1 MFSFSHMYFGFN
13 MEAIKKPSSYAKT
26 IEVLKDRSDSV
37 QGHHP
42 PPRDDLVGFRKLSV
56 KLKIFIEITV

>member
-1 MFSFSHMYFGFN
+1 MYFGFN

-42 PPRDDLVGFRKLSV
+42 PPRHDLVGF
-56 KLKIFIEITV
+56 